1 MAYVVDIQ
9 FFNTFILRSASK
21 NDIHI
26 EESRIKGGFNE
37 PFATNG
43 PKAYATNE
51 NYEENRRENALIYSG
66 IYNSRTDVN
75 QTNVFSGA
83 EKITRAVDPADG
95 SIQKLY
101 AEDTNLIIL
110 QENKVNRA
118 LIDKDALFTAEGGQL
133 TASGA
138 AVIGQVVPFLGKY
151 GISKNPESFAIKG
164 GRKYFA
170 DKNRGAILRLSRDG
184 ITEISSAGMKDW
196 FKDNLKISESI
207 IGMYDDNNDEYVVS
221 LQGPELGLQED
232 GSYFGCETLSFD
244 ERVKGWTSF
253 YKYKPVFGFS
263 VNKDFFTINANNI
276 WKHNQDVTEDTPKN
290 TFYGLISES
299 YVTFVANTQPSV
311 EKTFHTINY
320 EGDEGWEMKSSITD
334 LNMYAKPVLPSST
347 TVASGVIPVSFI
359 KKENKYYS
367 HLRNST
373 TDYENNNLPTA
384 SNQVIGVETSGIKGF
399 FTTVKMQHSGINK
412 DVELF
417 SVSHNVAGKLK
428 IPRTTTSK
436 TTAKK

>member
-21 NDIHI
+21 NTVHV

-37 PFATNG
+37 PFAALG

-66 IYNSRTDVN
+66 IYNSRTDIN

-83 EKITRAVDPADG
+83 EKITRAVDPANG

-101 AEDTNLIIL
+101 AEDTNLNIL
-110 QENKVNRA
+110 QENKVSYA
-118 LIDKDALFTAEGGQL
+118 LIDKDAIFTAEGGQL

-138 AVIGQVVPFLGKY
+138 QVIGQIVPYLGKY

-164 GRKYFA
+164 NRKYFS

-196 FKDNLKISESI
+196 FKDNLKTATSVV
-207 IGMYDDNNDEYVVS
+207 GMYDDNNDEYVVS
-221 LQGPELGLQED
+221 LKTSSD
-232 GSYFGCETLSFD
+232 YNTLAFD

-253 YKYKPVFGFS
+253 YKFNPDFGFT
-263 VNKDFFTINANNI
+263 VNKNFITINSGDL
-276 WKHNQDVTEDTPKN
+276 WLHNKEYSITTPKN
-290 TFYGLISES
+290 TFYGTTAES
-299 YVTFVANTQPSV
+299 SITFVANTQPSV

-320 EGDEGWEMKSSITD
+320 EGDAGWEMKSSTTD
-334 LNMYAKPVLPSST
+334 LGMTAKPVLPSST
-347 TVASGVIPVSFI
+347 AVASGVIPVSFV

-367 HLRNST
+367 HLRNNT
-373 TDYENNNLPTA
+373 TTTA
-384 SNQVIGVETSGIKGF
+384 SNQVVGVETSGIKGF
-399 FTTVKMQHSGINK
+399 FTTVKMQHNSIDK

-428 IPRTTTSK
+428 VPKTTT
-436 TTAKK
+436 KK

>member
-21 NDIHI
+21 NTVHV

-37 PFATNG
+37 PFAALG

-66 IYNSRTDVN
+66 IYNSRTDIN

-95 SIQKLY
+95 SIQRLY

-110 QENKVNRA
+110 QEDKVSRA

-184 ITEISSAGMKDW
+184 ITEISLAGMKDW
-196 FKDNLKISESI
+196 FKDNLKTATSVV
-207 IGMYDDNNDEYVVS
+207 GMYDDHNDEYVVS
-221 LQGPELGLQED
+221 LKT
-232 GSYFGCETLSFD
+232 SSNYNTLAFD

-253 YKYKPVFGFS
+253 YKFNPDFGFT
-263 VNKDFFTINANNI
+263 VNKNFITINSGDL
-276 WKHNQDVTEDTPKN
+276 WLHNKEYSITTPKN
-290 TFYGLISES
+290 TFYGTTAES
-299 YVTFVANTQPSV
+299 SITFVANTQPSV

-320 EGDEGWEMKSSITD
+320 EGDAGWEMKSSITD
-334 LNMYAKPVLPSST
+334 LNMYAKSVLPSST
-347 TVASGVIPVSFI
+347 AVASGVIPVSFI

-373 TDYENNNLPTA
+373 TDYEGNNLPTA
-384 SNQVIGVETSGIKGF
+384 SNQVVGVETSGIKGF
-399 FTTVKMQHSGINK
+399 FTTVKMQHNSIDK

-428 IPRTTTSK
+428 VPKTTSS

>member
-21 NDIHI
+21 NTVHV

-37 PFATNG
+37 PFAALG

-66 IYNSRTDVN
+66 IYNSRTDIN

-83 EKITRAVDPADG
+83 EKITRAVDPANG

-101 AEDTNLIIL
+101 AEDTNLNIL
-110 QENKVNRA
+110 QENKVSYA
-118 LIDKDALFTAEGGQL
+118 LIDKDAIFTAEGGQL

-138 AVIGQVVPFLGKY
+138 QVIGQIVPYLGKY

-164 GRKYFA
+164 NRKYFS

-196 FKDNLKISESI
+196 FKDNLKTATSVV
-207 IGMYDDNNDEYVVS
+207 GMYDDNNDEYVVS
-221 LQGPELGLQED
+221 LKTSSD
-232 GSYFGCETLSFD
+232 YNTLAFD

-253 YKYKPVFGFS
+253 YKFNPDFGFT
-263 VNKDFFTINANNI
+263 VNKNFITINSGDL
-276 WKHNQDVTEDTPKN
+276 WLHNKEYSITTPKN
-290 TFYGLISES
+290 TFYGTTAES
-299 YVTFVANTQPSV
+299 FITFIANTQPSV

-320 EGDEGWEMKSSITD
+320 EGDAGWEMKSSTTD
-334 LNMYAKPVLPSST
+334 LDMTAKPVLPSST
-347 TVASGVIPVSFI
+347 AVASGVIPVSFV

-367 HLRNST
+367 HLRNNT
-373 TDYENNNLPTA
+373 TTTA
-384 SNQVIGVETSGIKGF
+384 SNQVVGVETSGIKGF
-399 FTTVKMQHSGINK
+399 FTTVKMQHNSIDK

-428 IPRTTTSK
+428 VPRTTSS

>member
-21 NDIHI
+21 NTVHI

-37 PFATNG
+37 PFAALG

-66 IYNSRTDVN
+66 IYNSRTDIN

-95 SIQKLY
+95 SIQRLY

-110 QENKVNRA
+110 QEDKVSRA

-196 FKDNLKISESI
+196 FKDNLKTATSV
-207 IGMYDDNNDEYVVS
+207 IGMYDDHNDEYVVS
-221 LQGPELGLQED
+221 LKTSSD
-232 GSYFGCETLSFD
+232 YNTLAFD

-253 YKYKPVFGFS
+253 YKFNPDFGFT
-263 VNKDFFTINANNI
+263 VNKNFITINSGDL
-276 WKHNQDVTEDTPKN
+276 WLHNKEYSITTPKN
-290 TFYGLISES
+290 TFYGITAES
-299 YVTFVANTQPSV
+299 SITFVANTQPSV

-320 EGDEGWEMKSSITD
+320 EGDAGWEMKSSTTD
-334 LNMYAKPVLPSST
+334 LGMTAKPVLPSST
-347 TVASGVIPVSFI
+347 TVASEVIPVSFV

-367 HLRNST
+367 HLRNNT
-373 TDYENNNLPTA
+373 TTTA

-399 FTTVKMQHSGINK
+399 FTTVKMQHNSIDK

-428 IPRTTTSK
+428 VPRTTSS

>member
-21 NDIHI
+21 NTVHV

-37 PFATNG
+37 PFAALG

-66 IYNSRTDVN
+66 IYNSRTDIN

-83 EKITRAVDPADG
+83 EKITRAVDPANG

-101 AEDTNLIIL
+101 AEDTNLNIL
-110 QENKVNRA
+110 QENKVSYA
-118 LIDKDALFTAEGGQL
+118 LIDKDAIFTAEGGQL

-138 AVIGQVVPFLGKY
+138 QVIGQIVPYLGKY

-164 GRKYFA
+164 NRKYFS

-196 FKDNLKISESI
+196 FKDNLKTATSVV
-207 IGMYDDNNDEYVVS
+207 GMYDDNNDEYVVS
-221 LQGPELGLQED
+221 LKTSSD
-232 GSYFGCETLSFD
+232 YNTLAFD

-253 YKYKPVFGFS
+253 YKFNPDFGFT
-263 VNKDFFTINANNI
+263 VNKNFITINSGDL
-276 WKHNQDVTEDTPKN
+276 WLHNKEYSITTPKN
-290 TFYGLISES
+290 TFYGTTAES
-299 YVTFVANTQPSV
+299 SITFVANTQPSV

-320 EGDEGWEMKSSITD
+320 EGDAGWEMKSSTTD
-334 LNMYAKPVLPSST
+334 LGMTAKPVLPSST
-347 TVASGVIPVSFI
+347 SVASGVIPVSFV

-367 HLRNST
+367 HLRNNT
-373 TDYENNNLPTA
+373 TTTA
-384 SNQVIGVETSGIKGF
+384 SNQVVGVETSGIKGF
-399 FTTVKMQHSGINK
+399 FTTVKMQHNSIDK

-428 IPRTTTSK
+428 APKTTT
-436 TTAKK
+436 KK

>member
-1 MAYVVDIQ
+1 M
-9 FFNTFILRSASK
+9 
-21 NDIHI
+21 
-26 EESRIKGGFNE
+26 
-37 PFATNG
+37 
-43 PKAYATNE
+43 
-51 NYEENRRENALIYSG
+51 IYSG
-66 IYNSRTDVN
+66 IYNSRTDIN

-110 QENKVNRA
+110 QEDKVSRA

-184 ITEISSAGMKDW
+184 ITEISSAGMRDW
-196 FKDNLKISESI
+196 FKDNLKISNSI
-207 IGMYDDNNDEYVVS
+207 VGMYDDNNDEYVVS

-244 ERVKGWTSF
+244 ERVKGWVSF
-253 YKYKPVFGFS
+253 YKFKPNFGFT
-263 VNKDFFTINANNI
+263 VNKNFITINGGDL
-276 WKHNQDVTEDTPKN
+276 WLHNKEYSITTPKN
-290 TFYGLISES
+290 TFYGTTSES
-299 YVTFVANTQPSV
+299 SITFVANTQPSV

-320 EGDEGWEMKSSITD
+320 EGDAGWEMKSSITD
-334 LNMYAKPVLPSST
+334 LNMYAKSVLPSST

-373 TDYENNNLPTA
+373 TDYEGNNLPTA
-384 SNQVIGVETSGIKGF
+384 SNQVVGVETSGIKGF
-399 FTTVKMQHSGINK
+399 FTTVKMQHNSIDK

-428 IPRTTTSK
+428 VPKTTSS